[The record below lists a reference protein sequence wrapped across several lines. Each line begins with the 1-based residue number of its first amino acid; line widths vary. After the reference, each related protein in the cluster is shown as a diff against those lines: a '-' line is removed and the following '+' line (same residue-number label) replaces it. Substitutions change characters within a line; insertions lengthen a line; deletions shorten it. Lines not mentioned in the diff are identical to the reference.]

1 MTSDILLI
9 CRASDNT
16 SSSRNLQVL
25 KNVFQKLLEKSNSS
39 SVLLAR
45 IKCNKDICIFLHGT
59 AELHLWEAAPWW
71 GSASMK
77 LYQISQILK
86 MTIGAPVPT
95 ATMQLWIKWSCPV
108 LFFFFFFTAKTV
120 LSSFGTSIHLTELG
134 GEAFHIFYSETFS
147 GSSKI
152 KNLVIFNACY
162 SFIH

>member
-16 SSSRNLQVL
+16 SSSRNLQLL

-39 SVLLAR
+39 LVLLAR

-59 AELHLWEAAPWW
+59 TELHLWEAAPWW

-95 ATMQLWIKWSCPV
+95 ITMQLWIKWSCPV
-108 LFFFFFFTAKTV
+108 LFFFFFYCRD
-120 LSSFGTSIHLTELG
+120 SSQQLWYQHSPDRTGRGSISHLL
-134 GEAFHIFYSETFS
+134 FRD
-147 GSSKI
+147 
-152 KNLVIFNACY
+152 LLRQQ
-162 SFIH
+162 